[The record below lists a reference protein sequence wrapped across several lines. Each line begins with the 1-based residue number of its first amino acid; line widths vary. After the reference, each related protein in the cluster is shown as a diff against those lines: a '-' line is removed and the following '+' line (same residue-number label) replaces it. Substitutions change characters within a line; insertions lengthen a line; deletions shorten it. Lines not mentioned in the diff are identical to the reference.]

1 MKAKEDFD
9 KGLCIDPQACKVKF
23 FTVVKPF
30 GSEDDGGDDPLFLT
44 GRAYDTIITF
54 DPPFELHIGCP
65 PDWIVDGINGG
76 LWAIYC
82 MRVKILADEMKVL
95 ESGVAFLQC
104 LSMSVHWGHLNS
116 AAEGCKKMMCTLGQD
131 IAVQMQP
138 PPASCASSSAH
149 GQPPAS
155 SASYSAHGQPH
166 CIIFSTRPATTSTAY
181 GSVTALTNM
190 SDLAEANP
198 WASMVDY

>member
-54 DPPFELHIGCP
+54 DPPFELHIGKP
-65 PDWIVDGINGG
+65 PDWIADGIYGG

-138 PPASCASSSAH
+138 PPASCASSSAVPTA
-149 GQPPAS
+149 GVMVPAQQV
-155 SASYSAHGQPH
+155 AVA
-166 CIIFSTRPATTSTAY
+166 STAY
-181 GSVTALTNM
+181 DSIWQCH
-190 SDLAEANP
+190 SRSHLAEASP
-198 WASMVDY
+198 WASMMD

>member
-1 MKAKEDFD
+1 MVLKAKDEFHS
-9 KGLCIDPQACKVKF
+9 GLCRDPQACKVKF

-30 GSEDDGGDDPLFLT
+30 ASEDDGVDDPLFLT

-138 PPASCASSSAH
+138 PPASCASSSAVPTA
-149 GQPPAS
+149 GVMVPAQQV
-155 SASYSAHGQPH
+155 AVA
-166 CIIFSTRPATTSTAY
+166 STAY